1 MSLDKFGIGFK
12 IWIPVLTLAVFSVI
26 LAIYS
31 LTSLRT
37 VLYAERVEKTRTVVE
52 VATSVAQYFHEQEK
66 KGVLS
71 REEATTQARDV
82 IRAISYDGSNYAFAF
97 DKDAKRVVSPKRETE
112 GKNAWDSRDK
122 QGKYL
127 VREMFSVAKQGGG
140 AVPYVWTRKG
150 GKEHLPKST
159 WAAPF
164 KPWGWVIATGVY
176 MDDVAS
182 SFWSAAIK
190 VIMIAALGGLI
201 AGLIAFATI
210 RNVSRPIKALTA
222 NMRALAAGDTEID
235 VEGTERGDEIG
246 DMAGAMEVFVTNE
259 RARRTLETRDAERIT
274 QDAVR
279 AQAIQQR
286 SLEFETNMNELL
298 GTIGGS
304 VGGLQDAANKLYDG
318 AKRTTTQSE
327 AVAGAASE
335 ASANVET
342 VASAAEELSA
352 SVAEIS
358 RQVSNSS
365 EIVSQAAVQADAT
378 NERIHGLSKA
388 ASRIGEVVNLI
399 QDIAEQTNLLALN
412 ATIEAARAGEMGK
425 GFAVVASEVKTLANQ
440 TARATEEISGQIS
453 AIQQETQH
461 AVDAITEITGTVGKI
476 NEITA
481 SISVSVEEQGAATN
495 EIARNVQEASRGTQG
510 VSHNIAGVSEAAGV
524 TSTAADLVFNASKDL
539 EQKSADLRQQ
549 VDGFLASIKSDADK
563 AA

>member
-12 IWIPVLTLAVFSVI
+12 IWIPVLIIAVFSVI
-26 LAIYS
+26 LAIFS
-31 LTSLRT
+31 LTTLRT
-37 VLYAERVEKTRTVVE
+37 VLYDERVEKIRTVVE
-52 VATSVAQYFHEQEK
+52 VATSVAQYFHDQEK
-66 KGVLS
+66 AGALS
-71 REEATTQARDV
+71 HEEAVNQARDV
-82 IRAISYDGSNYAFAF
+82 IRAISFDGSNYVFAF
-97 DKDAKRVVSPKRETE
+97 DKDAKRVVSVKRETE
-112 GKNAWDSRDK
+112 GNHAWDSRDK

-127 VREMFSVAKQGGG
+127 VREMFAAAKNGGG

-150 GKEHLPKST
+150 GKEQLPKSS

-182 SFWSAAIK
+182 AFWSAAIK
-190 VIMIAALGGLI
+190 VILIAALGGLI
-201 AGLIAFATI
+201 AGAIAFATI

-222 NMRALAAGDTEID
+222 NMRALAAGDTELE
-235 VEGTERGDEIG
+235 VEGSERGDEIG
-246 DMAGAMEVFVTNE
+246 DMAGAMEVFVANE
-259 RARRTLETRDAERIT
+259 RERRDLESKESERSAQDAERAQDIQHHST
-274 QDAVR
+274 QFQ
-279 AQAIQQR
+279 AQ
-286 SLEFETNMNELL
+286 MHELL

-304 VGGLQDAANKLYDG
+304 VKGLQEAANNLNSG
-318 AKRTTTQSE
+318 AQRTTTQSE

-365 EIVSQAAVQADAT
+365 EIVSQAASQADST
-378 NERIHGLSKA
+378 NERIQGLSKA

-453 AIQQETQH
+453 AIQQETQQ
-461 AVDAITEITGTVGKI
+461 AVDAISEITGTVGKI
-476 NEITA
+476 NEITS
-481 SISVSVEEQGAATN
+481 SISAAVEEQGAATN
-495 EIARNVQEASRGTQG
+495 EIARNVQEAARGTQG
-510 VSHNIAGVSEAAGV
+510 VSNNIAGVSEAASV
-524 TSTAADLVFNASKDL
+524 TSTAADTVFTASEDL
-539 EQKSADLRQQ
+539 EKRAADLRQQ
-549 VDGFLASIKSDADK
+549 VDDFLSTIKMDTEK